1 MSTIV
6 RGDRICSGHDF
17 EFLVEEWDRLCRDR
31 GWKQTVI
38 AEVDGYPVLAVE
50 NGIASEGGKDGIYV
64 SAGVH
69 GDECA
74 PPWALLEWAESLAE
88 GDGIRPMVLFPCLN
102 PVGIIDNT
110 RVDQDGVD
118 LNRNFQ
124 NPDIPVIGA
133 WQKFLEGRSFQ
144 VALNLHEDYDATGIY
159 LYELA
164 RSESIG
170 DSLLASCEDLI
181 RRETSDLV
189 DGSDF
194 QNGLMQR
201 EVDDESLREV
211 VERDLE
217 GGWPEAIWLYLHYS
231 KDSFTFETPSEMALD
246 RRVATHR
253 RFLELMAKR
262 FNHPP
267 E

>member
-1 MSTIV
+1 MSAIV
-6 RGDRICSGHDF
+6 RGDRLRSGHDF
-17 EFLVEEWDRLCRDR
+17 HFLVEEWDRLCEDR
-31 GWKQTVI
+31 GWKKTVI
-38 AEVDGYPVLAVE
+38 AEVDELPVFAVE

-74 PPWALLEWAESLAE
+74 PPWALLEWAESLTEADE
-88 GDGIRPMVLFPCLN
+88 GRPMLLFPCLN
-102 PVGIIDNT
+102 PVGIVDNT
-110 RVDQDGVD
+110 RMDQDGVD

-133 WQKFLEGRSFQ
+133 WQEFLEGRSFQ
-144 VALNLHEDYDATGIY
+144 MAVNLHEDYDATGIY

-164 RSESIG
+164 RSEPIG
-170 DSLLASCEDLI
+170 DKLLSACEDLI

-246 RRVATHR
+246 KRVATHR
-253 RFLELMAKR
+253 RFLEVVSKR
-262 FNHPP
+262 CTHCP